1 MGPESHSAMLPKEM
15 AGSGQEWHK
24 SDKESGGGGKGWG
37 WLVGRKAVALYGKWK
52 QYIFFLPMR
61 YEIVQK
67 TAVLTKCE
75 ISWHPRSNP
84 THIHSVC
91 ENFLSYLFY
100 KLNKWENHGPRVEN
114 VNSETQWE
122 NH

>member
-15 AGSGQEWHK
+15 AGSGARMTQKWQRNM
-24 SDKESGGGGKGWG
+24 GGGGGWG
-37 WLVGRKAVALYGKWK
+37 RVGPGRLAGKLFLCMASENN
-52 QYIFFLPMR
+52 IFFLPMR

-100 KLNKWENHGPRVEN
+100 KLNK
-114 VNSETQWE
+114 
-122 NH
+122 